1 MAHKHSVYD
10 TDLHFII
17 DPITRKISS
26 ESGKVTLV
34 QNDHNSER
42 FTFEVPRYVERH
54 DMSLCN
60 QVQVHYINTDSAN
73 KKNQSIDIYP
83 VDDLEVSEDGEAVVC
98 TWLVSQNATKYAGT
112 LSFIVRYAC
121 VADDGTIEYQWF
133 TEICTTISIAK
144 SIYNTDVVTEDA
156 DPDVLFMWK
165 QEILGMVEPQVERAE
180 TAAENAEASAEAA
193 KISEENAKASETRA
207 RESEINAKISEM
219 NAKTSETNAKTSE
232 EAAKISET
240 NAKTSEEAAKLS
252 ETNAKAS
259 EEAAKE
265 SEENAALSEK
275 NAQDSEECAAK
286 SAEIASNAALAAATS
301 ANTAARSAENT
312 LNSEYNA
319 KHSELKAKDSEIL
332 SQSYAVGGTGMRLGE
347 DTDNSK
353 YYSQVA
359 SNLYGEAMSV
369 LNRAE
374 STLEEVNKKITST
387 VFRVNLETGHLEYDS
402 PNYEFLVNPITG
414 NLEWGVM

>member
-42 FTFEVPRYVERH
+42 FTFEVPRYVEGH

-60 QVQVHYINTDSAN
+60 QVQVHYINTDSTS

-83 VDDLEVSEDGEAVVC
+83 VDDLEVSADEKAVVC
-98 TWLVSQNATKYAGT
+98 SWLISQNATKYAGT

-133 TEICTTISIAK
+133 TEICATISVAK

-156 DPDVLFMWK
+156 DPDILFMWK
-165 QEILGMVEPQVERAE
+165 QEIMGMVEPQVERAE
-180 TAAENAEASAEAA
+180 TAAVNAEASAQAA
-193 KISEENAKASETRA
+193 KISEENAKASETNA
-207 RESEINAKISEM
+207 REAEFNAKFSEL
-219 NAKTSETNAKTSE
+219 NAKK
-232 EAAKISET
+232 
-240 NAKTSEEAAKLS
+240 S

-259 EEAAKE
+259 EEAAKVSETNAKSSELNAKVSEVNAKASEVAAKE
-265 SEENAALSEK
+265 SEKNSAVSEK
-275 NAQDSEECAAK
+275 NAKYSEECAAK
-286 SAEIASNAALAAATS
+286 SAEIASNAALAAASS
-301 ANTAARSAENT
+301 ANTAARSAERAM
-312 LNSEYNA
+312 NSEYNA
-319 KHSELKAKDSEIL
+319 KDSEVNAKNSEIL
-332 SQSYAVGGTGMRLGE
+332 SQSYAVGGTGKRVGE

-359 SNLYGEAMSV
+359 SNLYGEAKS
-369 LNRAE
+369 A
-374 STLEEVNKKITST
+374 LEEAEKTLSEVSKKVTATEFKVN
-387 VFRVNLETGHLEYDS
+387 FETGNLEYDS
-402 PNYEFLVNPITG
+402 PNYEFLVNPVTG
-414 NLEWGVM
+414 NLEWGVI